1 MKRKE
6 PVLSGKKFEANVF
19 IDLIFLFNP
28 DISLSFTMEEEEQVT
43 SRKRKAKRRTE
54 SWELSYRTKPDAA
67 ADREKNRRYRF
78 LATKG
83 VVTLFNAIRE
93 RQQKTSKMLE
103 EAKTTRSKEKVIHEL
118 KKDEFFESLQ
128 NSDIVN
134 PVKGS
139 GKQKDKAEMTS
150 KWEVLRDDFLIG
162 IKRNDQSAFYRRTD
176 GRKKISHVIIHNQA
190 VFLINGDER
199 LATAGA

>member
-1 MKRKE
+1 MF
-6 PVLSGKKFEANVF
+6 P
-19 IDLIFLFNP
+19 LISNNTIYYATLNQN
-28 DISLSFTMEEEEQVT
+28 LSFTMEEEEQVT

-54 SWELSYRTKPDAA
+54 SWELS
-67 ADREKNRRYRF
+67 F

-93 RQQKTSKMLE
+93 RQQKTSKKLE

-150 KWEVLRDDFLIG
+150 KWEVLRDDFLVNG
-162 IKRNDQSAFYRRTD
+162 NFNNLKDWD
-176 GRKKISHVIIHNQA
+176 KKK
-190 VFLINGDER
+190 
-199 LATAGA
+199 

>member
-6 PVLSGKKFEANVF
+6 PVLNV
-19 IDLIFLFNP
+19 NP

-93 RQQKTSKMLE
+93 RQQKTSKKLE
-103 EAKTTRSKEKVIHEL
+103 EAKTTRSKEKVIREL

-162 IKRNDQSAFYRRTD
+162 IKRNDQSAFYRCEIALQCNSLRYID
-176 GRKKISHVIIHNQA
+176 V
-190 VFLINGDER
+190 
-199 LATAGA
+199 

>member
-19 IDLIFLFNP
+19 IDLIFF
-28 DISLSFTMEEEEQVT
+28 LSFTMEEEEQVT
-43 SRKRKAKRRTE
+43 SRKRKAKKRTE

-93 RQQKTSKMLE
+93 RQQKTSKKLE

-128 NSDIVN
+128 NSEIVN
-134 PVKGS
+134 PVKAS

-150 KWEVLRDDFLIG
+150 KWEVLRDDFLVNSNFNNL
-162 IKRNDQSAFYRRTD
+162 KDWD
-176 GRKKISHVIIHNQA
+176 KKK
-190 VFLINGDER
+190 
-199 LATAGA
+199 

>member
-1 MKRKE
+1 MYYAT
-6 PVLSGKKFEANVF
+6 LNQ
-19 IDLIFLFNP
+19 N
-28 DISLSFTMEEEEQVT
+28 LSFTMEEEEQVI

-67 ADREKNRRYRF
+67 ADREKNRRYRY

-93 RQQKTSKMLE
+93 RQRRTSKKLE
-103 EAKTTRSKEKVIHEL
+103 EAKTIRSMEKIINEL
-118 KKDEFFESLQ
+118 KKDEFLESLQ
-128 NSDIVN
+128 NSDFVN
-134 PVKGS
+134 PVKAA
-139 GKQKDKAEMTS
+139 GKQKDKAEMAS
-150 KWEVLRDDFLIG
+150 KWEVLRDDFLV
-162 IKRNDQSAFYRRTD
+162 NDV
-176 GRKKISHVIIHNQA
+176 RKTISHVIIHNHA